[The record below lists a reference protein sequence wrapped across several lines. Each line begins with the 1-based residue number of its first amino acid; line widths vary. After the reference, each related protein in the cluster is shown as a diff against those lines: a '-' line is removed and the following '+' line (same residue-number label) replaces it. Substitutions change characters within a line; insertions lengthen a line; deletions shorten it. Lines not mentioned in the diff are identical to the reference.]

1 MLKEKYPSTED
12 TRAILQNNLKA
23 IREILNW
30 TSSDLSNL
38 IGVTKQTIRNLET
51 QKSRL
56 TKLHYIALRTVIDFE
71 IENLKTTDPDRADR
85 ADRAELLLN
94 FFDESEKYAVSE
106 KRSID
111 LEQISEASSLIA
123 TTSTVKNASRII
135 ASLAPIIGATVV
147 AALMNSK
154 DKK

>member
-38 IGVTKQTIRNLET
+38 IGVTKQTISNLET

-71 IENLKTTDPDRADR
+71 IENLKTTDQDRAN
-85 ADRAELLLN
+85 RAELLLN
-94 FFDESEKYAVSE
+94 FFDESEKYAASE
-106 KRSID
+106 NKSID
-111 LEQISEASSLIA
+111 LEQISEVSSLIA
-123 TTSTVKNASRII
+123 ASSTVK
-135 ASLAPIIGATVV
+135 LAAKIMGPLAAIIGAPVV

>member
-12 TRAILQNNLKA
+12 TRLILQNNLKA

-30 TSSDLSNL
+30 TSSDLGNL
-38 IGVTKQTIRNLET
+38 IGVTKQTISNLET
-51 QKSRL
+51 QNSRL

-85 ADRAELLLN
+85 AEMLLN
-94 FFDESEKYAVSE
+94 LFDESEKYAASE
-106 KRSID
+106 NKSLD
-111 LEQISEASSLIA
+111 FEQISEASSLIA
-123 TTSTVKNASRII
+123 TTSTVKNAATVIG
-135 ASLAPIIGATVV
+135 SLAAIIGAPVV
-147 AALMNSK
+147 AALMSSK

>member
-12 TRAILQNNLKA
+12 TRLILQNNLKA

-30 TSSDLSNL
+30 TSSDLGNL
-38 IGVTKQTIRNLET
+38 IGVTKQTISNLET
-51 QKSRL
+51 QNSRL

-85 ADRAELLLN
+85 ADRAEMLLN
-94 FFDESEKYAVSE
+94 LFDESEKYAVSE
-106 KRSID
+106 NKSLD
-111 LEQISEASSLIA
+111 FEQISEASSLIA
-123 TTSTVKNASRII
+123 TTSTVKNAATVIG
-135 ASLAPIIGATVV
+135 SLAAIIGAPVV

>member
-12 TRAILQNNLKA
+12 TRLILQNNLKA

-38 IGVTKQTIRNLET
+38 IGVTKQTISNIET

-71 IENLKTTDPDRADR
+71 IENLKKTDRDR
-85 ADRAELLLN
+85 ADRAEMLLN

-106 KRSID
+106 NKSLD
-111 LEQISEASSLIA
+111 FEQISEVSSLIA
-123 TTSTVKNASRII
+123 ASSTVK
-135 ASLAPIIGATVV
+135 LAAKIMGPLAAIIGAPVV

>member
-30 TSSDLSNL
+30 TIPDLSNL

-71 IENLKTTDPDRADR
+71 IENLKTTDQDRAN
-85 ADRAELLLN
+85 RAELLLN
-94 FFDESEKYAVSE
+94 FFDESEKYAASE
-106 KRSID
+106 NKSID
-111 LEQISEASSLIA
+111 LEQISEVSSLIA
-123 TTSTVKNASRII
+123 ASSTVK
-135 ASLAPIIGATVV
+135 LAAKIMGPLAAIIGAPVV

>member
-23 IREILNW
+23 IRLILNW
-30 TSSDLSNL
+30 TSSDLGNL
-38 IGVTKQTIRNLET
+38 IGVTKQTISNLEN
-51 QKSRL
+51 QNNRL

-71 IENLKTTDPDRADR
+71 IENLKTTDQDR

-94 FFDESEKYAVSE
+94 FFDESEKYAASE
-106 KRSID
+106 NKSID
-111 LEQISEASSLIA
+111 LEQISEVSSLIA
-123 TTSTVKNASRII
+123 ASSTVK
-135 ASLAPIIGATVV
+135 LAAKIMGPLGAIIGAPVV

>member
-12 TRAILQNNLKA
+12 TRLILQNNLKA

-30 TSSDLSNL
+30 TSSDLGNL
-38 IGVTKQTIRNLET
+38 IGVTKQTISNLET
-51 QKSRL
+51 QNSRL

-71 IENLKTTDPDRADR
+71 IENLKMTDQDRS
-85 ADRAELLLN
+85 DRAEMLLN
-94 FFDESEKYAVSE
+94 LFDESEKYAASE
-106 KRSID
+106 NKSLD
-111 LEQISEASSLIA
+111 FEQISEASSLIA
-123 TTSTVKNASRII
+123 TTSTVKNAATVIG
-135 ASLAPIIGATVV
+135 SLAAILGAPVV

>member
-1 MLKEKYPSTED
+1 MLKEKYPSTEN

-23 IREILNW
+23 IRLILNW
-30 TSSDLSNL
+30 TSSDLGNL
-38 IGVTKQTIRNLET
+38 IGVTKQTISNLEK
-51 QKSRL
+51 QNNRL

-71 IENLKTTDPDRADR
+71 IENLKKTDRDR
-85 ADRAELLLN
+85 ADRAEMLLN

-106 KRSID
+106 NKSID
-111 LEQISEASSLIA
+111 FEQISEVSSLIA
-123 TTSTVKNASRII
+123 ATSTVKLASKIMGP
-135 ASLAPIIGATVV
+135 LAPIIGAPVV

>member
-71 IENLKTTDPDRADR
+71 IENLKTTDQDR

-94 FFDESEKYAVSE
+94 FFDESENM
-106 KRSID
+106 RC
-111 LEQISEASSLIA
+111 L
-123 TTSTVKNASRII
+123 RI
-135 ASLAPIIGATVV
+135 
-147 AALMNSK
+147 NQ
-154 DKK
+154 

>member
-12 TRAILQNNLKA
+12 TRLILQNNLKA

-30 TSSDLSNL
+30 TSSDLGNL
-38 IGVTKQTIRNLET
+38 IGVTKQTISNLET
-51 QKSRL
+51 QNSRL

-71 IENLKTTDPDRADR
+71 IENLKMTDQDRS
-85 ADRAELLLN
+85 DRAEMLLN
-94 FFDESEKYAVSE
+94 LFDESEKYAASE
-106 KRSID
+106 NKSLD
-111 LEQISEASSLIA
+111 FEQISEASSLIA
-123 TTSTVKNASRII
+123 TTSTVKNAATVIG
-135 ASLAPIIGATVV
+135 SLAAIIGAPVV

>member
-1 MLKEKYPSTED
+1 MLKEKYPSTEV

-23 IREILNW
+23 IRLILNW
-30 TSSDLSNL
+30 TSSDLGNL
-38 IGVTKQTIRNLET
+38 IGVTKQTISNLEN
-51 QKSRL
+51 QNNRL

-71 IENLKTTDPDRADR
+71 IENLKTTDQDR

-94 FFDESEKYAVSE
+94 FFDESEKYAASE
-106 KRSID
+106 NKSID
-111 LEQISEASSLIA
+111 LEQISEVSSLIA
-123 TTSTVKNASRII
+123 ASSTVK
-135 ASLAPIIGATVV
+135 LAAKIMGPLAAIIGAPVV

>member
-12 TRAILQNNLKA
+12 TRLILQNNLKA
-23 IREILNW
+23 IRLILNW
-30 TSSDLSNL
+30 TSSDLGNL
-38 IGVTKQTIRNLET
+38 IGVTKQTISNLEN
-51 QKSRL
+51 QNNRL

-71 IENLKTTDPDRADR
+71 IENLKTTDQDR

-94 FFDESEKYAVSE
+94 FFDESEKYAASE
-106 KRSID
+106 NKSID
-111 LEQISEASSLIA
+111 LEQISEVSSLIA
-123 TTSTVKNASRII
+123 ASSTVK
-135 ASLAPIIGATVV
+135 LAAKIMGPLAAIIGAPVV

>member
-12 TRAILQNNLKA
+12 TRLILQNNLKA

-30 TSSDLSNL
+30 TSSDLGNL
-38 IGVTKQTIRNLET
+38 IGVTKQTISNLET
-51 QKSRL
+51 QNSRL

-71 IENLKTTDPDRADR
+71 IENLKTTDPDK
-85 ADRAELLLN
+85 ADRAEMLLN
-94 FFDESEKYAVSE
+94 LFYESEKYAVSE
-106 KRSID
+106 NKSLD
-111 LEQISEASSLIA
+111 FEQISEASSLIA
-123 TTSTVKNASRII
+123 TTSTVKNAATVIG
-135 ASLAPIIGATVV
+135 SLAAIIGAPVV

>member
-12 TRAILQNNLKA
+12 TRLILQNNLKA

-38 IGVTKQTIRNLET
+38 IGVTKQTISNIET

-71 IENLKTTDPDRADR
+71 IENLKKTDRDR
-85 ADRAELLLN
+85 ADRAEMLLN

-106 KRSID
+106 NKSLD
-111 LEQISEASSLIA
+111 FEQISEVSSLIA
-123 TTSTVKNASRII
+123 ATSTVK
-135 ASLAPIIGATVV
+135 LATKIMGPLGAIIGAPVV

>member
-56 TKLHYIALRTVIDFE
+56 TKLHYIALRTLIDFE
-71 IENLKTTDPDRADR
+71 I
-85 ADRAELLLN
+85 
-94 FFDESEKYAVSE
+94 
-106 KRSID
+106 
-111 LEQISEASSLIA
+111 
-123 TTSTVKNASRII
+123 
-135 ASLAPIIGATVV
+135 
-147 AALMNSK
+147 
-154 DKK
+154 

>member
-12 TRAILQNNLKA
+12 TRLILQNNLKA

-30 TSSDLSNL
+30 TSSELGNL
-38 IGVTKQTIRNLET
+38 IGVTKQTISNLET
-51 QKSRL
+51 QNSRL

-71 IENLKTTDPDRADR
+71 IDNLKTTDQDRS
-85 ADRAELLLN
+85 DRAEMLLN
-94 FFDESEKYAVSE
+94 LFDESEKYAASE
-106 KRSID
+106 NKSLD
-111 LEQISEASSLIA
+111 FEQISEASSLIA
-123 TTSTVKNASRII
+123 TTSTVKNAATVIG
-135 ASLAPIIGATVV
+135 SLAAIIGAPVV

>member
-12 TRAILQNNLKA
+12 TRLILQNNLKA

-38 IGVTKQTIRNLET
+38 IGVTKQTISNLET

-71 IENLKTTDPDRADR
+71 IENLKTTDQDR

-94 FFDESEKYAVSE
+94 FFDESEKYAASE
-106 KRSID
+106 NKSID
-111 LEQISEASSLIA
+111 LEQISEVSSLIA
-123 TTSTVKNASRII
+123 ASSTVK
-135 ASLAPIIGATVV
+135 LAAKIMGPLAAIIGAPVV

>member
-12 TRAILQNNLKA
+12 TRTILQNNLKA

-30 TSSDLSNL
+30 TSSDLGNL
-38 IGVTKQTIRNLET
+38 IGVTKQTISNLENEN
-51 QKSRL
+51 SRL

-71 IENLKTTDPDRADR
+71 IENLKTTDRDR
-85 ADRAELLLN
+85 ADRAEMLLN

-106 KRSID
+106 NKSLD
-111 LEQISEASSLIA
+111 FEQISEVSSLIA
-123 TTSTVKNASRII
+123 ATSTVKLASKIM
-135 ASLAPIIGATVV
+135 SPLAAIIGAPVV

>member
-12 TRAILQNNLKA
+12 TRLILQNNLKA
-23 IREILNW
+23 IRLILNW
-30 TSSDLSNL
+30 TSSDLGNL
-38 IGVTKQTIRNLET
+38 IGVTKQTISNLEN
-51 QKSRL
+51 QNNRL

-85 ADRAELLLN
+85 AEMLLN
-94 FFDESEKYAVSE
+94 LFDESEKYAVSE
-106 KRSID
+106 NKSLD
-111 LEQISEASSLIA
+111 FEQISEASSLIA
-123 TTSTVKNASRII
+123 TTSTVKNAATVIG
-135 ASLAPIIGATVV
+135 SLAAIIGAPVV

>member
-12 TRAILQNNLKA
+12 TRLILQNNLKA

-30 TSSDLSNL
+30 TSSDLGNL
-38 IGVTKQTIRNLET
+38 IGVTKQTISNLET
-51 QKSRL
+51 QNSRL

-85 ADRAELLLN
+85 AEMLLN
-94 FFDESEKYAVSE
+94 LFDKSEKYAVSE
-106 KRSID
+106 NKSLD
-111 LEQISEASSLIA
+111 FEQISEASSLIA
-123 TTSTVKNASRII
+123 TTSTVKNAATVIG
-135 ASLAPIIGATVV
+135 SLAAIIGAPVV

>member
-23 IREILNW
+23 IRVILNW

-38 IGVTKQTIRNLET
+38 IGVTKQTISNLE
-51 QKSRL
+51 KNNSRL

-71 IENLKTTDPDRADR
+71 IENLKKTDRDR
-85 ADRAELLLN
+85 ADRAEMLLN

-106 KRSID
+106 NKSLD
-111 LEQISEASSLIA
+111 FEQISEVSSLIA
-123 TTSTVKNASRII
+123 ATSTVKLASKIMGP
-135 ASLAPIIGATVV
+135 LAAIIGAPVV

>member
-12 TRAILQNNLKA
+12 TRLILQNNLKA

-38 IGVTKQTIRNLET
+38 IGVTKQTISNIET

-71 IENLKTTDPDRADR
+71 IENLKKIDRDR
-85 ADRAELLLN
+85 ADRAEMLLN

-106 KRSID
+106 NKSLD
-111 LEQISEASSLIA
+111 FEQISEVSSLIA
-123 TTSTVKNASRII
+123 ASSTVK
-135 ASLAPIIGATVV
+135 LAAKIMGPLAAIIGAPVV